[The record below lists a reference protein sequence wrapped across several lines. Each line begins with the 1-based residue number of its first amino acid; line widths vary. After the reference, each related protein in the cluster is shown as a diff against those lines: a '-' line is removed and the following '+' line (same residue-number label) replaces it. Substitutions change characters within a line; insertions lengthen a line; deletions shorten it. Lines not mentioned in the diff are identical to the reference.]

1 MKLTTLEGIMFAS
14 INPAALPALRIA
26 GALFITIYLL
36 AGAYFF
42 RNRHRFFDR
51 DPRVDGDNEATRHV
65 RLEVVLIP
73 WLAVTTVLIVE
84 WLGLWAN

>member
-1 MKLTTLEGIMFAS
+1 MIAF

-26 GALFITIYLL
+26 GALFIVIYFL

-42 RNRHRFFDR
+42 RNRHRFFDL

-65 RLEVVLIP
+65 RMEVVLIP
-73 WLAVTTVLIVE
+73 WLVLTTLLVVL
-84 WLGLWAN
+84 WAGLWLN

>member
-1 MKLTTLEGIMFAS
+1 MNLTTLEIMIAL

-26 GALFITIYLL
+26 GALFIAIYLL

-51 DPRVDGDNEATRHV
+51 DPRVDGDNDATRHI

-84 WLGLWAN
+84 WLALWAN

>member
-1 MKLTTLEGIMFAS
+1 MNLTTLEIMIAL

-51 DPRVDGDNEATRHV
+51 DPRVAGDNDATRHTRV
-65 RLEVVLIP
+65 AVVLIP
-73 WLAVTTVLIVE
+73 WLGVTTVLFVE
-84 WLGLWAN
+84 WLGLWSN